1 MDILDDIGY
10 LSRLVYEAKMFD
22 GDGMIL
28 MGVFGSQGFP
38 QVVLD
43 ATDLGAE
50 VQGVHLADLL
60 PLPSTGGA

>member
-1 MDILDDIGY
+1 
-10 LSRLVYEAKMFD
+10 MFD
-22 GDGMIL
+22 GDRMIL

-50 VQGVHLADLL
+50 VQGVHLADVL
-60 PLPSTGGA
+60 PLPS